1 MRTLK
6 IRIFLISLFSV
17 LAMASCDGNGTK
29 ENDKPEVEMTADQ
42 VNLSRAITLAKAAFG
57 NYFDS
62 GSGMTMHRYY
72 NPYSKTRS
80 AEIGSVWMYTASIE
94 ATVAI
99 MDALKAQK
107 EKGDAVLYDANYAF
121 FKSSLDK
128 LFEGLKYYQGTYTLT
143 SYTQTASWT
152 AYAVNRASSPGTADM
167 SGVLN
172 VYDDQMW
179 LVRELCKAFEVTGES
194 KYLEEAE
201 SLTAYVLDGWD
212 CTIDSN
218 GNENGGITWG
228 PGYVTKHSCSNGP
241 IISPLVWLAEHWSEI
256 DKDAE
261 ITVGTISQD
270 GTRNRV
276 TMKKYQCYL
285 EYAEKVYAYQ
295 KSHLLNEDGVYDDMM
310 GGYRTG
316 GGNVEYETIGGT
328 RYRKNTALYDRVG
341 HAISYNSGTMLSGAA
356 DLYKATHDQA
366 YLDDLTS
373 LTSKSFSYF
382 AKLGTVKD
390 GYYSYDITGFRNW
403 FNDVLMRGYVDC
415 VSLCGSAAAGI
426 DSFQKNLDYAWD
438 NFLYEDMLPTSLL
451 GGWNMDR
458 SKNSVEAMFTF
469 AFASEYAVLAKYNL
483 E

>member
-29 ENDKPEVEMTADQ
+29 ENDKPEAEMTTDQ

-128 LFEGLKYYQGTYTLT
+128 LFEGLEYYQGTYTLT

-201 SLTAYVLDGWD
+201 SLTAYVL
-212 CTIDSN
+212 
-218 GNENGGITWG
+218 
-228 PGYVTKHSCSNGP
+228 
-241 IISPLVWLAEHWSEI
+241 A
-256 DKDAE
+256 
-261 ITVGTISQD
+261 
-270 GTRNRV
+270 
-276 TMKKYQCYL
+276 
-285 EYAEKVYAYQ
+285 
-295 KSHLLNEDGVYDDMM
+295 SHGVPAMS
-310 GGYRTG
+310 RS
-316 GGNVEYETIGGT
+316 IPAA
-328 RYRKNTALYDRVG
+328 TAL
-341 HAISYNSGTMLSGAA
+341 
-356 DLYKATHDQA
+356 
-366 YLDDLTS
+366 
-373 LTSKSFSYF
+373 
-382 AKLGTVKD
+382 
-390 GYYSYDITGFRNW
+390 
-403 FNDVLMRGYVDC
+403 
-415 VSLCGSAAAGI
+415 
-426 DSFQKNLDYAWD
+426 
-438 NFLYEDMLPTSLL
+438 
-451 GGWNMDR
+451 
-458 SKNSVEAMFTF
+458 
-469 AFASEYAVLAKYNL
+469 
-483 E
+483 